1 MKVRFSSDA
10 LADLDQIFS
19 YIAADNVTAAAA
31 VVERVAQSV
40 GRLADFPDLG
50 HPADYPGMRV
60 LPLGRYPYL
69 IFYEVTAEAIV
80 IHHVRHGARRRPWE
94 QE

>member
-31 VVERVAQSV
+31 VVERVEQSI
-40 GRLADFPDLG
+40 GRLAVFPDLG
-50 HPADYPGMRV
+50 HPTEYPGMRV

-69 IFYEVTAEAIV
+69 IFYELTADAIV
-80 IHHVRHGARRRPWE
+80 IHHIRHGARRRPWE

>member
-1 MKVRFSSDA
+1 MRTRFSRDA
-10 LADLDQIFS
+10 VADLEEIFS
-19 YIAADNVTAAAA
+19 YIAMDNPAA
-31 VVERVAQSV
+31 VAAVIDRVERSVA
-40 GRLADFPDLG
+40 RLADFPELG
-50 HPADYPGMRV
+50 HPTDRAGIRV

-80 IHHVRHGARRRPWE
+80 VHHVRHGARRRPWD

>member
-31 VVERVAQSV
+31 VVERVEQSV
-40 GRLADFPDLG
+40 GRLADFPNLG
-50 HPADYPGMRV
+50 HPTEYPGMRV

-69 IFYEVTAEAIV
+69 IFYELTADAIV